1 MSVIPMPEL
10 GADLERELIDCRAA
24 LSHATQ
30 RLVEQEKLAALG
42 ALTPGLSHDISTP
55 IGIAVTAA
63 SGASEAAMQLTRK
76 LACEKVS
83 RAELLSLAAQ
93 MMAASNLVTD
103 NLARAAELI
112 SGFKTMAV
120 DQASE
125 MEVHLDLA
133 DYLRRIVRVHQPAL
147 RAARVKAEVDAPER
161 LDVKLCGGMFSQI
174 VSNLIM
180 NSIVHGFDGFEGA
193 EERRITIKLWVDA
206 GMLHLRH
213 ADNGRGA
220 PQEVRERLFEP
231 LFTTRRDK
239 GGSGLGL
246 HIADNVSRK
255 MGGRIVL
262 QEEQSG
268 GATGLS
274 FLLELPLQQ

>member
-1 MSVIPMPEL
+1 MPDPGGEL

-63 SGASEAAMQLTRK
+63 SGASETAMLLTKK
-76 LACEKVS
+76 LASEKVS
-83 RAELLSLAAQ
+83 RAELLALAAQ
-93 MMAASNLVTD
+93 MTAASNLVTD

-125 MEVHLDLA
+125 INSLIDLGV
-133 DYLRRIVRVHQPAL
+133 YLRSVVRVHQPAL
-147 RAARVKAEVDAPER
+147 RSARALVWVEAPER
-161 LDVKLCGGMFSQI
+161 LSTHLASGLFSQI

-180 NSIVHGFDGFEGA
+180 NALIHAFEGV
-193 EERRITIKLWVDA
+193 EDRRILLKLWVEGDQ
-206 GMLHLRH
+206 LHLRC
-213 ADNGRGA
+213 ADTGRGA
-220 PQEVRERLFEP
+220 EPEVRERLFEP
-231 LFTTRRDK
+231 LFTTRRGS

-246 HIADNVSRK
+246 HIVETLSRQ
-255 MGGRIVL
+255 MGGSIKL
-262 QEEQSG
+262 EDAG
-268 GATGLS
+268 GPGLS
-274 FLLELPLQQ
+274 FLLTLPYRP

>member
-1 MSVIPMPEL
+1 MSDR
-10 GADLERELIDCRAA
+10 GTDLERELIDCRAA

-76 LACEKVS
+76 LASEKVS

-93 MMAASNLVTD
+93 MTAASNLVTD

-125 MEVHLDLA
+125 LEVHLDLA
-133 DYLRRIVRVHQPAL
+133 DYLRRVVRVHQPAL
-147 RAARVKAEVDAPER
+147 RAARVKTEVDAPER
-161 LDVKLCGGMFSQI
+161 LDVKLSGGLFSQI

-180 NSIVHGFDGFEGA
+180 NSIVHGFDGFDGVD
-193 EERRITIKLWVDA
+193 ERRIAIKLWVDA

-220 PQEVRERLFEP
+220 SEEVRARLFEP

-255 MGGRIVL
+255 MGGRIL
-262 QEEQSG
+262 LEESSG
-268 GATGLS
+268 PGLS
-274 FLLELPLQQ
+274 FLLELPLK